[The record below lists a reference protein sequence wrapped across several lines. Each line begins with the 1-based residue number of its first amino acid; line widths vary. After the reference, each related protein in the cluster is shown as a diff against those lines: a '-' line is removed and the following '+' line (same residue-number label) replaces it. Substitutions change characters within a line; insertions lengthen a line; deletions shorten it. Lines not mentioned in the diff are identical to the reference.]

1 MPVMEPQIPILLRRE
16 SLTDSAAGL
25 VENRA
30 HGEVLFQPGEPPA
43 EIDYL
48 RQSSEFVNEHD
59 TFVPKGVV
67 FDSRE
72 IYRQSQK
79 SLQTFR
85 WTVQKLVAV
94 LKERNVDTQLNIT
107 IKDPSEFT
115 CDYVLQLI
123 DKIQERRDNAI
134 KTSSCKNFVRRCY
147 QKVEDNR
154 GAIEAFLTIIPND
167 AYGSVIS
174 GGFAMIMAAV
184 EERAEHREAIQN
196 FLAEIPEKLETI
208 QRLSQ
213 IHLASIRLHLCADAV
228 MVAVFT
234 VLERIIDEITKAQK
248 IKLQDRAK
256 SLVTG
261 IRFLQKKKSKA
272 DGVEELNAD
281 VAGDKDDG
289 RELQKPPSIAD
300 ALTGLQDEIHRFQRE
315 VDICN
320 HESLGRMQ
328 IAVGDL
334 RHGLRF
340 VTKQNSDTQAII
352 ADSLRELEE
361 LFSRNTKDA
370 YMALA
375 HHLED
380 ALQRLC
386 ANNANFGAKI
396 GKVIYLAAK
405 PLRGEN
411 EVMSISSQQENNI
424 RIASKWQK
432 KLRGFPYDPM
442 TDIKDCLKHIDLLDS
457 DEKNMSRSIL
467 HSEQLDRWLQGKKSS
482 IMGINLHTP
491 PASLNNP
498 VSFTSALSA
507 TALRST
513 AQFPVLAFF
522 CAHRNND
529 SISEDQSGPV
539 ALVKSLVGQLLT
551 FISDNRP
558 SVDLTEL
565 GEYGFLPKAKKDVK
579 AGLKAL
585 AALLS
590 LLPEEDMVFI
600 IIDSLSRLS
609 GSGEERMIKKLV
621 QIIRQREDLV
631 IKVMVTD
638 ALPGSYIRNVADISL
653 YIPDIVSGPGV
664 VDISRSSDKIAK
676 KVKQNRHIGDGDG
689 DVTVDDDANDDSE
702 KDDNDDEDLWSDIVI

>member
-1 MPVMEPQIPILLRRE
+1 MEKYCFNL
-16 SLTDSAAGL
+16 
-25 VENRA
+25 
-30 HGEVLFQPGEPPA
+30 
-43 EIDYL
+43 
-48 RQSSEFVNEHD
+48 
-59 TFVPKGVV
+59 
-67 FDSRE
+67 
-72 IYRQSQK
+72 
-79 SLQTFR
+79 TFR

-328 IAVGDL
+328 IA
-334 RHGLRF
+334 
-340 VTKQNSDTQAII
+340 
-352 ADSLRELEE
+352 
-361 LFSRNTKDA
+361 LFIQRRN
-370 YMALA
+370 
-375 HHLED
+375 
-380 ALQRLC
+380 LC
-386 ANNANFGAKI
+386 
-396 GKVIYLAAK
+396 
-405 PLRGEN
+405 GEKN

-457 DEKNMSRSIL
+457 DDKNMSRSIL

>member
-1 MPVMEPQIPILLRRE
+1 MPVMEPQIPILLRRQ

-30 HGEVLFQPGEPPA
+30 HGEVLFQP
-43 EIDYL
+43 
-48 RQSSEFVNEHD
+48 
-59 TFVPKGVV
+59 
-67 FDSRE
+67 
-72 IYRQSQK
+72 
-79 SLQTFR
+79 
-85 WTVQKLVAV
+85 VQKLVAV

-147 QKVEDNR
+147 QKVEDNG

-261 IRFLQKKKSKA
+261 ICFLQKKKSKA

-320 HESLGRMQ
+320 HESLGMMQ

-396 GKVIYLAAK
+396 GKVIYPAAK

-457 DEKNMSRSIL
+457 DDKNMSRSIL